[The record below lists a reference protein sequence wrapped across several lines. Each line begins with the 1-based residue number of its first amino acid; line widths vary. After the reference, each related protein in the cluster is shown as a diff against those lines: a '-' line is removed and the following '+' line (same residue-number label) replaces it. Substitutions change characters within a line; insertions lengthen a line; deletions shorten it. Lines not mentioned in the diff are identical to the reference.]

1 MFLSLVGAL
10 KFYDFT
16 ISCWVLGVVLFANY
30 ITGYMLYEKNWL
42 MQRNM
47 IVIPALITGIF
58 LSIARVLKQYGLP
71 VKNSGVFLLVLFFA
85 TAAFSNFGEEHQSFV
100 FYKYVQPLK
109 YMISYSKDTLEEYGV
124 KDTEQFNIVLYTDNE
139 GQKNIYD
146 YAKFFYPNAQT
157 YSLKSG
163 ETLPEIDWGMPTFLF
178 AENEQMLA
186 GLNAAID
193 SRDYKNTRYEA
204 TVTWYRC
211 VHPGS

>member
-100 FYKYVQPLK
+100 FYKRK
-109 YMISYSKDTLEEYGV
+109 
-124 KDTEQFNIVLYTDNE
+124 
-139 GQKNIYD
+139 
-146 YAKFFYPNAQT
+146 
-157 YSLKSG
+157 
-163 ETLPEIDWGMPTFLF
+163 
-178 AENEQMLA
+178 
-186 GLNAAID
+186 
-193 SRDYKNTRYEA
+193 R
-204 TVTWYRC
+204 
-211 VHPGS
+211 